1 MQSLNKI
8 ITTYNTV
15 ADDYAAERSDELS
28 KKPLDHLLLK
38 EFARV
43 NAGKGPMAD
52 FGCGPG
58 HTTKFLYDSG
68 VKDITGIDI
77 AEAMVQAA
85 GRLFPEIKFETGNL
99 LKLDYPSGHFGAALA
114 FYAIVHFMD
123 DALTSAFNEVC
134 RVLKPGGQF
143 LFSFHVG
150 EETVHFDKAGDKE
163 VDIDLYFFPMDKI
176 IKFVTEAG
184 FTVIDAIKR
193 YPYKDADYPSKRG
206 YIWVEKQ

>member
-15 ADDYAAERSDELS
+15 ANDYAAERSDELS
-28 KKPLDHLLLK
+28 KKPLGRLLLK
-38 EFARV
+38 EFARL
-43 NAGKGPMAD
+43 NAGKGLMAD

-58 HTTKFLYDSG
+58 HTTKFLYDNGATDIAG
-68 VKDITGIDI
+68 VDI

-85 GRLFPEIKFETGNL
+85 GRLFPQITFETGNL
-99 LKLDYPSGHFGAALA
+99 LKLDYPAGHFGAALA
-114 FYAIVHFMD
+114 FYAIVHFR
-123 DALTSAFNEVC
+123 DAELATAFSEVH

-150 EETVHFDKAGDKE
+150 EETVHFDKARDKE

-176 IKFVTEAG
+176 LRLVTQAG
-184 FTVIDAIKR
+184 FTQLDAIER

-206 YIWVEKQ
+206 YVWVEKQ